1 MMVDQGRGQV
11 NIFDDTG
18 ASVASIREAESG
30 DGLLSLGKT
39 VEFVKMVVNGA
50 YGAVLA
56 GPVLGFPHVPASGI
70 PGSYLLGCA
79 GGPACHPT

>member
-1 MMVDQGRGQV
+1 
-11 NIFDDTG
+11 
-18 ASVASIREAESG
+18 
-30 DGLLSLGKT
+30 
-39 VEFVKMVVNGA
+39 VVNGA

-79 GGPACHPT
+79 GGPACHPR